1 MEVILYLGQ
10 SQPLV
15 AAAALQNMAMLIR
28 QQATAVPVAA
38 VQDAVIPMLVLEQ
51 QDKALTAAAEE
62 DAGSRVAAVA
72 PEALVPEEIT
82 HEGMEAPEFST
93 LFWEPPTIGAVAV
106 VVQVIV

>member
-28 QQATAVPVAA
+28 QQATAVQVVGRQEALILLPVLVHWDRGLMVA
-38 VQDAVIPMLVLEQ
+38 VGVEITIL
-51 QDKALTAAAEE
+51 AEE
-62 DAGSRVAAVA
+62 EE
-72 PEALVPEEIT
+72 PEALVPEEI

-93 LFWEPPTIGAVAV
+93 QFWEPPTIGAAAV